1 MSQSSSHLGGG
12 AGGGGGL
19 GAAGLD
25 AEDGGAAGSLGGRH
39 GLGDLDAGEGGGSSD
54 HFSCVVV
61 RGQVMNRH
69 ARLQGKMLIFS
80 QGKSN
85 QILRCLRG
93 TQRLTLDEVSEIQR
107 LAGKREIT
115 FT

>member
-1 MSQSSSHLGGG
+1 MSHSSSHLGGG

-54 HFSCVVV
+54 HFFVCCCAWTSNESP
-61 RGQVMNRH
+61 RAPAGQNVDF
-69 ARLQGKMLIFS
+69 FS
-80 QGKSN
+80 G
-85 QILRCLRG
+85 
-93 TQRLTLDEVSEIQR
+93 EVQSDPAMF
-107 LAGKREIT
+107 AGDT
-115 FT
+115 ATDA